1 MSYERERDYKPLKTI
16 EEVDSMIEQWGPLL
30 AIIDP
35 AKTRTGSVAD
45 QRDALN
51 HNNYVFPLLV
61 EKAKNELVDLEAE
74 YNEEYLKQFEALTTA
89 MCDQKNIN
97 AGQKRSYVER
107 KLESKP
113 DSIGSRI
120 KKFKNKLVK
129 LDEVMRAQLNLLWTY
144 NK

>member
-1 MSYERERDYKPLKTI
+1 MSWERDKDYKPLKTI
-16 EEVDSMIEQWGPLL
+16 EEVETMIEEWGPLL

-35 AKTRTGSVAD
+35 AKTRTGSVED
-45 QRDALN
+45 QRNALN
-51 HNNYVFPLLV
+51 HNNYVFPLLI

-107 KLESKP
+107 KLSSKP

-120 KKFKNKLVK
+120 KKFKNKLAK
-129 LDEVMRAQLNLLWTY
+129 LAKVEEAQMNLLWSY
-144 NK
+144 KR

>member
-1 MSYERERDYKPLKTI
+1 MSYEREKDYKPLKTI

-74 YNEEYLKQFEALTTA
+74 YNEEYTKRFEALTPA
-89 MCDQKNIN
+89 LCDQKNIN
-97 AGQKRSYVER
+97 TGQKRNYLER

-129 LDEVMRAQLNLLWTY
+129 LEAVEKAQMNLLWTY